1 VGDTAYLLRTLP
13 AAPGVR
19 VRPQPLAST
28 PLLEPLTDPMVEQRA
43 ELVTVRY
50 AVALFEPGVQRI
62 AMPAVELFYPDGNS
76 ETVLGDTAVVTVGS
90 VLPPGDTLP
99 QARPSLAP
107 VPRPVRSRAPF
118 LLLVGLVALGG
129 SAWALARRRVRS
141 RPSAS
146 GDRPQPGEPPLQTW
160 VEAGELRAAAAS
172 VTERLRSGLARLEP
186 GAGAGLPTDALL
198 AVLRLRRPSWPLSEI
213 EELLHA
219 LERARFAP
227 AVPDDV
233 LILKGQVADL
243 LERLAQ
249 PEPARR
255 TGSFEVAPEQGS

>member
-50 AVALFEPGVQRI
+50 AVALFEPG
-62 AMPAVELFYPDGNS
+62 AL
-76 ETVLGDTAVVTVGS
+76 
-90 VLPPGDTLP
+90 
-99 QARPSLAP
+99 LAP
-107 VPRPVRSRAPF
+107 GSAAPIAEAFRQSLGVLSTSVAWLVYLVTF
-118 LLLVGLVALGG
+118 LAPWLLVGLVALGG